1 MNIET
6 ELRAAM
12 AEHVSDTTAPPD
24 LVAGVRKKHR
34 RRIVRNRALAGGSLA
49 VAAVATVPFLVTG
62 GPDGSGQEAAGRV
75 EPGGKPSAFVGP
87 GQQADP
93 NQPDAWVPGNKPSGL
108 CSPDT
113 VPPDQQ
119 EPSDKHGGQQ
129 PLQQLQTT
137 GLGGVKVDLPAQLQN
152 AVPKSVPGTKGNGF
166 WTYGVLYSNA
176 STSVRVAVLCGP
188 ESAGERLLTTQTAW
202 TASAKPTKIRGSAG
216 RLAPGHAAWVE
227 RNGVGIDVQ
236 VSNDVDLNDVVNGI
250 TVTG

>member
-75 EPGGKPSAFVGP
+75 EPGGKPSAFAGR
-87 GQQADP
+87 GQQVDP
-93 NQPDAWVPGNKPSGL
+93 NQPEAHVPNGEPPRL
-108 CSPDT
+108 CSADT
-113 VPPDQQ
+113 VPPDQP
-119 EPSDKHGGQQ
+119 ETADKHGAPQ
-129 PLQQLQTT
+129 PYEQPPT
-137 GLGGVKVDLPAQLQN
+137 GLSGVQVALPAQLEN
-152 AVPKSVPGTKGNGF
+152 AVPKSVNVPKRNGF
-166 WTYGVLYSNA
+166 WSYGVAYSNA
-176 STSVRVAVLCGP
+176 STSVRVTVLCGP

-202 TASAKPTKIRGSAG
+202 AASAKPTKIRGGAG

-236 VSNDVDLNDVVNGI
+236 VSNDVDLHDVVNGI